1 MVYSKPSIIT
11 VTSKDMLS
19 GVLYP
24 VFAIKSAFTKLQL
37 LLLTIKSPINHR
49 LKLQMTNTMGKGG
62 TNKTR
67 YCVW

>member
-1 MVYSKPSIIT
+1 M
-11 VTSKDMLS
+11 SKDMLS

-49 LKLQMTNTMGKGG
+49 LKLQMTNIMGKGG

-67 YCVW
+67 